1 MVQAGILAC
10 ISNFTINYCIL
21 DILDEEVF
29 FDETFKP
36 QLRDVNLGA
45 SAVENSVDFFCSSR
59 NGLVGVEAPGVRVGL
74 EVAESD
80 STTVY
85 RPKHIFVG
93 LKLGWDTVTLS
104 DIRIAIVNPRDELSS
119 ESG

>member
-1 MVQAGILAC
+1 MVQAAILAC
-10 ISNFTINYCIL
+10 ISNFTINNCIL

-29 FDETFKP
+29 FDETFEP

-45 SAVENSVDFFCSSR
+45 STVENSVDFFCSSR
-59 NGLVGVEAPGVRVGL
+59 NGLVGVEAPRVRVGL

-85 RPKHIFVG
+85 RPEHIFVG

-104 DIRIAIVNPRDELSS
+104 DIRSTIVNPRDELSS